1 MARLLTGLAFSLGL
15 ILVVVGGAELF
26 TGNNLIVMAWASGK
40 VGTWQLLRNWGIAY
54 VGNFVGALGTAL
66 LVTLSRQYG
75 FGAGAVG
82 RTALAIAASK
92 VDFDFVQAFTLGVLC
107 NGLVCLAVWLSFSA
121 RTTMDRI
128 VAVIPPITAFVAA
141 GFEHSIANMY
151 FLPVALLIQAVDPA
165 FATASGVDLTRLGW
179 ESFLVRN
186 LLPVTLGNLVGGSV
200 LVAAVYWFVYLRP
213 TRGARRRP
221 PR

>member
-1 MARLLTGLAFSLGL
+1 
-15 ILVVVGGAELF
+15 
-26 TGNNLIVMAWASGK
+26 MAWASGK
-40 VGTWQLLRNWGIAY
+40 VGAGQLLRNWGIVY

-66 LVTLSRQYG
+66 LVTLSRQYS

-92 VDFDFVQAFTLGVLC
+92 VDFDFVQAFALGVLC

-151 FLPVALLIQAVDPA
+151 FLPVALLIQTADPA

-186 LLPVTLGNLVGGSV
+186 LLPVTLGNLIGGSV

-213 TRGARRRP
+213 TGGARRRP
-221 PR
+221 PH